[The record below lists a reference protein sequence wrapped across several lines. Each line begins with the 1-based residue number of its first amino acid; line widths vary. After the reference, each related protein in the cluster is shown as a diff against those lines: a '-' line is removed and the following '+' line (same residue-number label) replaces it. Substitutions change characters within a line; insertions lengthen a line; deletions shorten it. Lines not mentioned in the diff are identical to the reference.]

1 VFEVNRTFPT
11 VGAGGNPT
19 VPLPTTGSEF
29 KDANRVTAGFEQRA
43 FQLGF
48 KVYFR

>member
-29 KDANRVTAGFEQRA
+29 KDANRVTAGFEQA
-43 FQLGF
+43 GVSVGVQGVF
-48 KVYFR
+48 